1 MTIGQRI
8 RAVRK
13 QIGLTQKELAQK
25 MGLSFQSVAQWEN
38 DLRNPKPET
47 LRRIAAALGV
57 SYFDLLSEKERAIY
71 ESGFKEGSG
80 AEEWQNYVIDEL
92 WKQEGYSYSD
102 TEVRLI
108 NSFSQLNSDGQHKA
122 VERVKEL
129 TEILRYRATLPPEST
144 PSAPETTDTTPAPD
158 GPQRPQEGEE

>member
-1 MTIGQRI
+1 MTTGQLI
-8 RAVRK
+8 KAARK
-13 QIGLTQKELAQK
+13 KAEMTQAELAEK
-25 MGLSFQSVAQWEN
+25 LGVSSSFIAQYETN
-38 DLRNPKPET
+38 NRNPKKET
-47 LRRIAAALGV
+47 LERIAAALDV
-57 SYFDLLSEKERAIY
+57 SYFDLITEKERAIY

-108 NSFSQLNSDGQHKA
+108 NSFSQLNSDGQQKA

-129 TEILRYRATLPPEST
+129 TEIPRYRATLPPEST
-144 PSAPETTDTTPAPD
+144 PPAPEGTDTAP
-158 GPQRPQEGEE
+158 GEKPPERL